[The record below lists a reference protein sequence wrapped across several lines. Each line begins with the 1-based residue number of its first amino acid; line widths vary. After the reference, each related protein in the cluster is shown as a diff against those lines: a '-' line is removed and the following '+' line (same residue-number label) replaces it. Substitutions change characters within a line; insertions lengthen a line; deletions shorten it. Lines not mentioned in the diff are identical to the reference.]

1 MTEILNTK
9 ALKDKL
15 EDNMIQKIK
24 MLKEKG
30 KVPTLT
36 TVRVGDSPDD
46 ISYEN
51 SLIKKCNK
59 YEINIENLVLDENI
73 STDNLIE
80 EIKKLNTNK
89 SIDGI
94 MMFRPLPKQ
103 IDEDKVIWKIDYKK
117 DADASNPINMANV
130 FLNNKESFKPA
141 TPYAVMT
148 ILDYFNINLEGK
160 DICVINR
167 SEVFG
172 KPMALMLLE
181 KDATVT
187 ICHSKTKNLKEICK
201 SSDIIITAMGR
212 AKIIDKDYVNKESI
226 IIDVGV
232 SLDKEGNL
240 SGDCDFEN
248 INNYVAKITPRKQGV
263 GLITSTL
270 LIKQVIDSIK

>member
-15 EDNMIQKIK
+15 EDDMIQKIK

-187 ICHSKTKNLKEICK
+187 ICHS
-201 SSDIIITAMGR
+201 
-212 AKIIDKDYVNKESI
+212 
-226 IIDVGV
+226 
-232 SLDKEGNL
+232 
-240 SGDCDFEN
+240 
-248 INNYVAKITPRKQGV
+248 
-263 GLITSTL
+263 
-270 LIKQVIDSIK
+270 